1 MFGFK
6 KDVIKLKKTK
16 KDTKPT
22 PKDETVAKTA
32 QEIPEIKE
40 SVSEHPKEAVSEK
53 TPSADEKKNFRGRM
67 TIEFN
72 RHTVPYVL
80 AIIAFAIVLYWSLSH
95 TKSLNA
101 ALSWIYKLFT
111 PVIVGACIAFVL
123 NVPMNGL
130 EKIWKRIFA
139 KKGGKLADKLR
150 RPVCLVLSILLVLG
164 VIFAAVFMIIP
175 EFASSLKSLIN
186 SIPRFAANLEGWWD
200 NILDFADEYGAM
212 LPDFKVDTDKM
223 MEMAL
228 SLFNSLFGKG
238 DSLFNQTINFTGTI
252 LSGVASFF
260 VSFIFAIYLLAG
272 KEKLSANSKRLL
284 YAYVSE
290 KRADRIVELA
300 SMTNRTFFSFVTGQL
315 TEALILGFLCFVG
328 MQIFSFPYPIVVSVL
343 VGITALIPL
352 FGAFIG
358 TAIGAFLIVLS
369 SPAKAF
375 WFIIFIIVLQQVE
388 GNLIY
393 PRVVGKSVGLP
404 GIWVLISVTVF
415 GSAFG
420 MLAML
425 ISVPLCAVAYSVLRT
440 SVSTRLEKRRVEKEK
455 FRPFREREKNE

>member
-1 MFGFK
+1 M
-6 KDVIKLKKTK
+6 
-16 KDTKPT
+16 
-22 PKDETVAKTA
+22 
-32 QEIPEIKE
+32 
-40 SVSEHPKEAVSEK
+40 
-53 TPSADEKKNFRGRM
+53 
-67 TIEFN
+67 
-72 RHTVPYVL
+72 
-80 AIIAFAIVLYWSLSH
+80 
-95 TKSLNA
+95 
-101 ALSWIYKLFT
+101 
-111 PVIVGACIAFVL
+111 VL
-123 NVPMNGL
+123 N
-130 EKIWKRIFA
+130 ISF
-139 KKGGKLADKLR
+139 
-150 RPVCLVLSILLVLG
+150 
-164 VIFAAVFMIIP
+164 
-175 EFASSLKSLIN
+175 
-186 SIPRFAANLEGWWD
+186 
-200 NILDFADEYGAM
+200 
-212 LPDFKVDTDKM
+212 LPHNTQSGTGHIHKYHI
-223 MEMAL
+223 
-228 SLFNSLFGKG
+228 
-238 DSLFNQTINFTGTI
+238 SLFNQTINFTGTI

-300 SMTNRTFFSFVTGQL
+300 SMTNKTFFSFVTGQL

-404 GIWVLISVTVF
+404 GIWVLQQ
-415 GSAFG
+415 GLKKEG
-420 MLAML
+420 WKKKN
-425 ISVPLCAVAYSVLRT
+425 SVL
-440 SVSTRLEKRRVEKEK
+440 SENAKRMNNPH
-455 FRPFREREKNE
+455 PFRKKH

>member
-1 MFGFK
+1 M
-6 KDVIKLKKTK
+6 IKLKKTK
-16 KDTKPT
+16 KDTKFT
-22 PKDETVAKTA
+22 PKDDAIAKVVQEKAKVKETETEQAKDA
-32 QEIPEIKE
+32 LPEK
-40 SVSEHPKEAVSEK
+40 A
-53 TPSADEKKNFRGRM
+53 PSSDEKKNFRGRM

-72 RHTVPYVL
+72 RHTVPYFI
-80 AIIAFAIVLYWSLSH
+80 AIITFAIVLYWALSH
-95 TKSLNA
+95 TKSLNI
-101 ALSWIYKLFT
+101 ALSWIYNLFS

-130 EKIWKRIFA
+130 EKIWKMIFA
-139 KKGGKLADKLR
+139 KKGGKMAEKLR
-150 RPVCLVLSILLVLG
+150 RPICLVMSILLVLG
-164 VIFAAVFMIIP
+164 VIFAAVFMVIP

-200 NILDFADEYGAM
+200 NILDFADEYGAI
-212 LPDFKVDTDKM
+212 LPDFKVDTDKIM
-223 MEMAL
+223 NMAL

-238 DSLFNQTINFTGTI
+238 NSLFNQTISFTGTI

-272 KEKLSANSKRLL
+272 KEKLAANSKRLL

-290 KRADRIVELA
+290 KHADRIVELS
-300 SMTNRTFFSFVTGQL
+300 SMTNKTFFSFVTGQL
-315 TEALILGFLCFVG
+315 TEALILGFLCFIG

-369 SPAKAF
+369 SPIKAF
-375 WFIIFIIVLQQVE
+375 WFVVFIIILQQVE

-420 MLAML
+420 VLAML
-425 ISVPLCAVAYSVLRT
+425 VSVPLCAVAYSVLRT
-440 SVSTRLEKRRVEKEK
+440 SVSNRLEKRKVGKEK
-455 FRPFREREKNE
+455 FCPFKEREKNE